1 LLSLQFHHNVLVR
14 GRHACDCFSQ
24 MGSPA
29 VRSVKRF
36 KLTVD
41 KDPLADLAL
50 EVATRDELEEW
61 RDRLVP
67 GLSLAQPLVQSMH
80 CIPVKSFP
88 SVHPSCRTRNRSASI
103 ASSIS
108 RGSGH
113 RQALVVHQFMGPST
127 L

>member
-1 LLSLQFHHNVLVR
+1 
-14 GRHACDCFSQ
+14 

-67 GLSLAQPLVQSMH
+67 GLSLAQPLLGEHDRLGFADWVSDVAFLVQSMH